1 MTDSLPVDARVV
13 VIGGG
18 VMGCS
23 TLYHLAKLGVRDL
36 ILLERKKLTCGTTW
50 HSAAQVRQLRST
62 NNLTQLI
69 RYSTELYAS
78 LEEETGQ
85 STGWTRTGSL
95 SIATNADRLKHIRHQ
110 ASLATVFGV
119 ETHELSPAQA
129 ADLWP
134 MMRSDDIIGAVYSPD
149 DGRVNPS
156 DLCAALIKG
165 GKARGARVFEDT
177 AVAGFHVHDGRVS
190 GVQTERGD
198 VSCETVV
205 NCAGLWGR
213 QVGAMAGVSVPLYAC
228 EHFYLLTKP
237 IEGLGR
243 HLPTL
248 SDHDGYLYIRDDVD
262 GILAGCFEPGA
273 KALSLDKLPAGF
285 AFDLL
290 DEDWDHFEPMMH
302 NAMHRIPA
310 LEQAQVKMLVNG
322 PESFTPD
329 GAFLLGETPQ
339 LKGFFVGCG
348 MNSVGVASG
357 GGAGRAL
364 AEWIVA
370 GAPTTDLWS
379 VDIRRFAPFHANETF
394 LRARIPEMLSLHYA
408 VGYPGR
414 EPQTARGLRK
424 SPIHDRLAAAGAQF
438 GTRMG
443 WERAAWFAGQNDPLP
458 APLGFGKPAW
468 FDAEERECRA
478 ARNDVVLF
486 DQSSFAKLV
495 VDGADAE
502 RILQKLCANHVN
514 VTPGTIVYTGMLNKN
529 GGYESDLTVMR
540 LSRERYLLITG
551 TAQAVRDLDWISS
564 AIASRDRASV
574 LDVTSSLAVFS
585 VMGPKSRRLLQE
597 LTPDALDNEAFPL
610 FSSREIQLGS
620 ATARAAR
627 LSYVGELG
635 WELYVP
641 VDMAPGLYDTLMAAG
656 AAFGLIN
663 AGTHALT
670 SLRIEKGYRAWGHE
684 VTPDDSPLEAGLA
697 FATKL
702 RSGVPFVGREALLE
716 QQTSGLRRRLLHF
729 KLDDPDV
736 FIMGDEPILLDGGVA
751 GQATSAAFGH
761 SLGASVGMGY
771 VSLEGRRPATM
782 IEAGGFEI
790 ECAAE
795 RYPISVSLSAFFDPR
810 GKRMRANP

>member
-1 MTDSLPVDARVV
+1 MPESLPEHTSVV

-23 TLYHLAKLGVRDL
+23 TLYHLAKLGVGDV
-36 ILLERKKLTCGTTW
+36 ILLERKKLTSGTTW

-78 LEEETGQ
+78 LQAETGQ

-95 SIATNADRLKHIRHQ
+95 SIATNADRLTHIRHQ
-110 ASLATVFGV
+110 ASLAKLFGV
-119 ETHELSPAQA
+119 ETHELSGAQA
-129 ADLWP
+129 RELWP
-134 MMRSDDIIGAVYSPD
+134 MMRSDDIIGAVYSPG

-156 DLCAALIKG
+156 DLCAALVKG
-165 GKARGARVFEDT
+165 AKARGARIFEDT
-177 AVAGFHVHDGRVS
+177 AVTGFRIHNDRVS
-190 GVQTERGD
+190 GVRTAHGD
-198 VSCETVV
+198 IGCETVV

-248 SDHDGYLYIRDDVD
+248 SDHDGCLYIRDEVG

-273 KALSLDKLPAGF
+273 KAVSLDKLPADF

-310 LEQAQVKMLVNG
+310 LAQAQVRMLVNG

-329 GAFLLGETPQ
+329 GAFILGQAAER
-339 LKGFFVGCG
+339 KGFFVGCG

-364 AEWIVA
+364 AEWILQ
-370 GAPTTDLWS
+370 GAPTQDLWS
-379 VDIRRFAPFHANETF
+379 VDIRRFAPLQANETL
-394 LRARIPEMLSLHYA
+394 LRERIPEVLGLHYA
-408 VGYPGR
+408 IGYPGR
-414 EPQTARGLRK
+414 EPQTARGLRR
-424 SPIHDRLAAAGAQF
+424 SPIHDRLVANGAQF

-443 WERAAWFAGQNDPLP
+443 WERASWFAAGQDPVP

-468 FDAEERECRA
+468 FDAEARESIA
-478 ARNDVVLF
+478 ARNAVVLF
-486 DQSSFAKLV
+486 DQSSFAKIL
-495 VDGADAE
+495 VDGADAPAL
-502 RILQKLCANHVN
+502 LQRLCANDVD
-514 VTPGTIVYTGMLNKN
+514 VAPGRIVYTGMLNER

-540 LSRERYLLITG
+540 LSRERYMLVTG
-551 TAQAVRDLDWISS
+551 TGQAIRDLDWIRD
-564 AIASRDRASV
+564 AIAPADRVSV

-585 VMGPKSRRLLQE
+585 IMGPSSRRLLRG
-597 LTPDALDNEAFPL
+597 LTSEDLGNRAFPL
-610 FSSREIQLGS
+610 FTNREIGLAS
-620 ATARAAR
+620 ATVRAAR

-641 VDMAPGLYDTLMAAG
+641 VDMAPALYDTLMTAG
-656 AAFGLIN
+656 AGVGLLN
-663 AGTHALT
+663 AGSHALT

-684 VTPDDSPLEAGLA
+684 VTPDDTPLEAGLG
-697 FATKL
+697 FATKM
-702 RSGVPFVGREALLE
+702 RADVPFIGRKALLE
-716 QQTSGLRRRLLHF
+716 QHETGLGRRLIHF

-736 FIMGDEPILLDGGVA
+736 FLFGDEPIRFGGDIA
-751 GQATSAAFGH
+751 GQTTSAAFGH
-761 SLGASVGMGY
+761 TLGTSVGMGY
-771 VSLEGRRPATM
+771 VELENRRLAAM
-782 IEAGGFEI
+782 IRDGVFEL
-790 ECAAE
+790 ECAS
-795 RYPISVSLSAFFDPR
+795 RHYPMTVSLSPFFDPS
-810 GKRMRANP
+810 GERMRANT

>member
-1 MTDSLPVDARVV
+1 MIDSLPDHSSVV

-23 TLYHLAKLGVRDL
+23 TVYHLAKLGVRDV

-69 RYSTELYAS
+69 RYSAELYAS

-95 SIATNADRLKHIRHQ
+95 SIATNADRLTHIRHQ
-110 ASLATVFGV
+110 ASLAKVFGV
-119 ETHELSPAQA
+119 ETHELSGTQA
-129 ADLWP
+129 GQLWP
-134 MMRSDDIIGAVYSPD
+134 MMRSDDIIGAVYSPG

-156 DLCAALIKG
+156 DLCAALVKG
-165 GKARGARVFEDT
+165 AKALGARIIEDT
-177 AVAGFHVHDGRVS
+177 PVTGFHIQDGRVG
-190 GVQTERGD
+190 GVRTARGD
-198 VSCETVV
+198 VVCEAVV
-205 NCAGLWGR
+205 NCGGLWGR
-213 QVGAMAGVSVPLYAC
+213 QIGAMAGVSVPLYAC

-237 IEGLGR
+237 IEGIGR

-248 SDHDGYLYIRDDVD
+248 SDHDGCLYIRDEVD
-262 GILAGCFEPGA
+262 GILAGCFEAGA
-273 KALSLDKLPAGF
+273 KALSLEQLPRDF

-302 NAMHRIPA
+302 NAIHRIPA
-310 LEQAQVKMLVNG
+310 LEHAEVKTLVNG

-329 GAFLLGETPQ
+329 GAVLLGQAPE

-357 GGAGRAL
+357 GGAGKAL
-364 AEWIVA
+364 AEWIVQ
-370 GAPTTDLWS
+370 GAPTRDLWS
-379 VDIRRFAPFHANETF
+379 VDIRRFAPFQSNEST
-394 LRARIPEMLSLHYA
+394 LRQRIPEVLSLHYA
-408 VGYPGR
+408 ISYPGR
-414 EPQTARGLRK
+414 EPHTARDLRR
-424 SPIHDRLAAAGAQF
+424 SPIHDRLAANGAQF

-443 WERAAWFAGQNDPLP
+443 WERAAWFAADDEPVP

-468 FDAEERECRA
+468 FDAEARESRA

-486 DQSSFAKLV
+486 DQSSFAKILV
-495 VDGADAE
+495 EGADAQSL
-502 RILQKLCANHVN
+502 LQKLCANDIEVAA
-514 VTPGTIVYTGMLNKN
+514 GTIVYTGMLNES

-540 LSRERYLLITG
+540 LSRERYLLVTG
-551 TAQAVRDLDWISS
+551 TGQAVRDLDWIRD
-564 AIASRDRASV
+564 AIAFDDRVAA

-585 VMGPKSRRLLQE
+585 VMGPKSRRLLQG
-597 LTPDALDNEAFPL
+597 LTPEDLGNQAFPP
-610 FSSREIQLGS
+610 FVVREIPLAG
-620 ATARAAR
+620 ARVRAAR

-641 VDMAPGLYDTLMAAG
+641 VEMAGTLYDELMAAG
-656 AAFGLIN
+656 AGVGLIN

-697 FATKL
+697 FATKM
-702 RSGVPFVGREALLE
+702 RSDIPFVGRQSLLDRRK
-716 QQTSGLRRRLLHF
+716 TGLRRRLIHF
-729 KLDDPDV
+729 KLDNPGV
-736 FIMGDEPILLDGGVA
+736 FLFGDEPILCNGDLV
-751 GQATSAAFGH
+751 GQTTSAAYGH
-761 SLGASVGMGY
+761 SLGTSVAMGY
-771 VSLEGRRPATM
+771 VKRDDRPLSAM
-782 IEAGGFEI
+782 IADGVFEI
-790 ECAAE
+790 ERAGE
-795 RYPISVSLSAFFDPR
+795 RSAITVSLSPFFDPS
-810 GKRMRANP
+810 GERMRTNT

>member
-1 MTDSLPVDARVV
+1 MTDSPPAQASVV

-36 ILLERKKLTCGTTW
+36 ILLERKQLTCGTTW

-69 RYSTELYAS
+69 RYSAELYAS
-78 LEEETGQ
+78 LEAETGQ

-95 SIATNADRLKHIRHQ
+95 SIATNADRLTHIRHQ
-110 ASLATVFGV
+110 ASLAKVFGV
-119 ETHELSPAQA
+119 ETHELSGAEA
-129 ADLWP
+129 GELWP
-134 MMRSDDIIGAVYSPD
+134 MMRSDDIIGAVYSPG

-165 GKARGARVFEDT
+165 AKALGARVIEDT
-177 AVAGFHVHDGRVS
+177 PVTGFSIHDGRVA
-190 GVQTERGD
+190 GVGTAGGD
-198 VSCETVV
+198 IICETVV

-237 IEGLGR
+237 IAGIGR

-248 SDHDGYLYIRDDVD
+248 SDHDGYLYIRDEVD

-273 KALSLDKLPAGF
+273 KALSLDGLPRDF

-310 LEQAQVKMLVNG
+310 LEHAQVKTLVNG

-329 GAFLLGETPQ
+329 GAFLLGQAPE

-364 AEWIVA
+364 AEWIVQ
-370 GAPTTDLWS
+370 GAPTRDLWS
-379 VDIRRFAPFHANETF
+379 VDIRRFAPFHANETT
-394 LRARIPEMLSLHYA
+394 LRQRIPEVLSLHYA
-408 VGYPGR
+408 ISYPGR
-414 EPQTARGLRK
+414 EPQTARGLRT
-424 SPIHDRLAAAGAQF
+424 SAVHDRLAANGAQF

-443 WERAAWFAGQNDPLP
+443 WERAAWFAAPNEPVTTPL
-458 APLGFGKPAW
+458 AFGKPAW
-468 FDAEERECRA
+468 FDAEARECRA

-486 DQSSFAKLV
+486 DQSSFAKIL
-495 VDGADAE
+495 VDGADAMPL
-502 RILQKLCANHVN
+502 LQSLCANDIDVA
-514 VTPGTIVYTGMLNKN
+514 PGTIVYTGMLNER

-540 LSRERYLLITG
+540 LSRERYLLVTG
-551 TAQAVRDLDWISS
+551 TGRAIRDLDWIRG
-564 AIASRDRASV
+564 AIASGDAVSV
-574 LDVTSSLAVFS
+574 LDVTSSMAVFS
-585 VMGPKSRRLLQE
+585 VMGPKSRRLLQG
-597 LTPDALDNEAFPL
+597 LTPADLGNGAFPL
-610 FSSREIQLGS
+610 YRIREIPLAG
-620 ATARAAR
+620 ATVRAAR

-641 VDMAPGLYDTLMAAG
+641 VDMAPALYDELMAAG
-656 AAFGLIN
+656 NSTGLIN
-663 AGTHALT
+663 GGTHALS

-684 VTPDDSPLEAGLA
+684 VTPDDSPLEAGLG

-702 RSGVPFVGREALLE
+702 RSDIPFVGRQALLD
-716 QQTSGLRRRLLHF
+716 QRDSGLGRRLIHY
-729 KLDDPDV
+729 KLDDGEV
-736 FIMGDEPILLDGGVA
+736 FLLGDEPLLCDGDIV
-751 GQATSAAFGH
+751 GQTTSAAYGH
-761 SLGASVGMGY
+761 SLGASVAMGY
-771 VSLEGRRPATM
+771 VNTDKRPLAAM
-782 IEAGGFEI
+782 IEDGVFEI

-795 RYPISVSLSAFFDPR
+795 RSGITVSLLPFFDPS
-810 GKRMRANP
+810 GKRMRINT